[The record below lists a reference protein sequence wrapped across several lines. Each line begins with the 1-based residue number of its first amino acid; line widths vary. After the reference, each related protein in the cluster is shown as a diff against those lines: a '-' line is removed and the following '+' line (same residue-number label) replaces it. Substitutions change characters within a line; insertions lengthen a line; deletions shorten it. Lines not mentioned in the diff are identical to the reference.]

1 MAFVTRFAPSPTGRL
16 HLGHA
21 FSALT
26 AHDAARAAGGR
37 FLVRIED
44 LDAGRARP
52 EFETAIFVD
61 LAWLGITWDAP
72 PRRQSDH
79 MGAYAARLEEL
90 IARGLCYR
98 CFKTRKEVLAELA
111 NAPHG
116 LEAPYFGERL
126 SADEEAARLAAGDA
140 FAWRLDAA
148 RARDAL
154 GGAALCYEDQDGVHA
169 VDPLKLGDAVL
180 ARKDFPASYHLACVH
195 DDALQ
200 GVTHVI
206 RGEDLRDS
214 AHLHVV
220 LQKLLGLPAPRY
232 VHHRLIVDENGKRL
246 AKRDDARALVTFR
259 ANGFTK
265 EDVRRMLGL

>member
-37 FLVRIED
+37 FLLRIED
-44 LDAGRARP
+44 LDGGRARP
-52 EFETAIFVD
+52 EFEAAIYED
-61 LAWLGITWDAP
+61 LAWLSVAWDEP

-79 MGAYAARLEEL
+79 MGDYAAVLEAL

-98 CFKTRKEVLAELA
+98 CFKTRKEVLAALA
-111 NAPHG
+111 GAPHG
-116 LEAPYFGERL
+116 PEAPYVGERL
-126 SADEEAARLAAGDA
+126 SADEEAARLAAGDP

-148 RARDAL
+148 RAREAL
-154 GGAALCYEDQDGVHA
+154 GGAPLSYEDQDGAHA
-169 VDPLKLGDAVL
+169 ADPLKLGDAVL

-220 LQKLLGLPAPRY
+220 LQKLLGLPTPRY

-246 AKRDDARALVTFR
+246 AKRDDARSLAALR
-259 ANGFTK
+259 DAGATK
-265 EDVRRMLGL
+265 EDVRRLVGL

>member
-1 MAFVTRFAPSPTGRL
+1 MPFVTRFAPSPTGRL

-37 FLVRIED
+37 FLLRIED
-44 LDAGRARP
+44 LDGGRARP
-52 EFETAIFVD
+52 EFEAAILAD
-61 LAWLGITWDAP
+61 LAWLGIAWDEP
-72 PRRQSDH
+72 PRRQSEH
-79 MGAYAARLEEL
+79 MAEYAGVLDAL

-98 CFKTRKEVLAELA
+98 CFKTRKEVLAALA
-111 NAPHG
+111 DAPHG
-116 LEAPYFGERL
+116 QEAPFFGARL
-126 SADEEAARLAAGDA
+126 SAEEEAARLAAGEA

-148 RARDAL
+148 RARDFLPSGLAFSDDT
-154 GGAALCYEDQDGVHA
+154 GAHA

-206 RGEDLRDS
+206 RGADLRDS

-220 LQKLLGLPAPRY
+220 LQNLLGLPTPAY
-232 VHHRLIVDENGKRL
+232 VHHRLIVDETGKRL
-246 AKRDDARALVTFR
+246 AKRDDARAISALREAGATV
-259 ANGFTK
+259 G
-265 EDVRRMLGL
+265 DVRARLGL

>member
-26 AHDAARAAGGR
+26 AHDAARTAGGR
-37 FLVRIED
+37 FLLRIED
-44 LDAGRARP
+44 LDGGRARP
-52 EFETAIFVD
+52 EFETAIYDD
-61 LAWLGITWDAP
+61 LAWLGVAWDEA

-79 MGAYAARLEEL
+79 MAEYAGVLETL

-98 CFKTRKEVLAELA
+98 CFKTRKEVLAALA

-116 LEAPYFGERL
+116 QEAPFFGAAL

-148 RARDAL
+148 RAREAL
-154 GGAALCYEDQDGVHA
+154 AGEALTFTDERGAQN
-169 VDPLKLGDAVL
+169 VDVLKLGDAVL

-220 LQKLLGLPAPRY
+220 LQKLLGLPTPYY

-246 AKRDDARALVTFR
+246 AKRDDARSLAALRDAGAT
-259 ANGFTK
+259 AA
-265 EDVRRMLGL
+265 DVRAMVGL